1 MEKNKESYE
10 LIAPNKNETYKTIR
24 LQESRDNLGAKE
36 LDIIDIL
43 LSQLK
48 YGDINKKKLIIE
60 MCVDDYK
67 DLYINS
73 ENIYRDLKRSC
84 KNLQGAGIF
93 VEDKINNKE
102 KWYSLFSTIEYLNSQ
117 AKIIVTFT
125 EEIKEILFE
134 EDIKRIWYGLKYSI
148 RLTNRYSK
156 KRYYHVKG
164 FCYGRHMREEFADDL
179 MKKLEVPKSYYDN
192 FAKFEKHILKK
203 SDNDIN
209 LMSDLYIETEV
220 DKSKKPYKIK
230 TRIRKKTPEEMEE
243 TERYFNSIKVQAPS
257 VSSDGNE
264 SLYEKIEK
272 RLKVYSEV
280 NPSIKKVIV
289 EELNISIKTL
299 NMYIYIINDLIK
311 ELKELFK
318 KGFLSVIDS
327 YKYSKMD
334 KLKQLEEYKKLLK
347 EIDKIKKKLCI
358 ELSQKLE
365 NYEITFLQAKKYITY
380 DYAKQLELYNRR
392 FVKQNKKNKKAI
404 DVEYTE
410 ITNED
415 KKLEKVD
422 TEISVD
428 IDKEL
433 KQDIQ
438 EVDTELNVDIK
449 KELKD
454 DTQKDLDLN
463 INEINPIKK
472 VKEILYGI
480 NISDEQAEIIYIN
493 SNKKLDYIEY
503 IYYELTEQK
512 SNITNA
518 VGWIM
523 EMVKPGVYNKP
534 FVVKKGEGINPLK
547 FNNFKG
553 RDYDYD
559 KLEKQLLGWDTDE
572 EEDTEA
578 PKDIIE
584 GNYTSNNSKKFG
596 NVKLS
601 NERKEEIAEHEKLL
615 LQHQFSNDEESNS
628 ENIIS
633 DTNDEYEKIKKG
645 LDILGNLIEPTSF
658 QIWIKSGI
666 KGVNILNEK
675 MYILCENTITVDIIN
690 DNYKNYINEIV
701 KKLYPQIKNIE
712 YKVQ

>member
-1 MEKNKESYE
+1 MENNKESYE

-93 VEDKINNKE
+93 VEDKVNNKE

-179 MKKLEVPKSYYDN
+179 MRKLEVPKSYYDN

-257 VSSDGNE
+257 VSSDDNE

-272 RLKVYSEV
+272 RLKVYSEI

-299 NMYIYIINDLIK
+299 NMYIYIINDLLE

-334 KLKQLEEYKKLLK
+334 KSKQLEEYKKLLK
-347 EIDKIKKKLCI
+347 EIDKIKKKLCV

-365 NYEITFLQAKKYITY
+365 SYEITFLQAKKYITY

-392 FVKQNKKNKKAI
+392 FLKENKKNKKAI

-410 ITNED
+410 IINED
-415 KKLEKVD
+415 SKF
-422 TEISVD
+422 S
-428 IDKEL
+428 
-433 KQDIQ
+433 
-438 EVDTELNVDIK
+438 EVDEEIK
-449 KELKD
+449 ED
-454 DTQKDLDLN
+454 NQKDLD
-463 INEINPIKK
+463 INKVNPIKK

-503 IYYELTEQK
+503 IYFELTEQK

-534 FVVKKGEGINPLK
+534 FAVKKGEGINPLK

-559 KLEKQLLGWDTDE
+559 KLERQLLGWDTDD
-572 EEDTEA
+572 EEDIEA
-578 PKDIIE
+578 QKDKTE

-596 NVKLS
+596 NANIS
-601 NERKEEIAEHEKLL
+601 NERKEEISEHEKLL
-615 LQHQFSNDEESNS
+615 LQHQFSDDEETKVENGEEGNS
-628 ENIIS
+628 EIIINYI
-633 DTNDEYEKIKKG
+633 NDEYEKFKKG

-658 QIWIKSGI
+658 EIWIKSGI
-666 KGVNILNEK
+666 KGVNIFNEK

-701 KKLYPQIKNIE
+701 KKIYPQIKNIE

>member
-1 MEKNKESYE
+1 MENNKESYE

-93 VEDKINNKE
+93 VEDKVNNKE

-179 MKKLEVPKSYYDN
+179 MRKLEVPKSYYDN

-257 VSSDGNE
+257 VSSDDNE

-272 RLKVYSEV
+272 RLKVYSEI

-299 NMYIYIINDLIK
+299 NMYIYIINDLLE

-334 KLKQLEEYKKLLK
+334 KSKQLEEYKKLLK
-347 EIDKIKKKLCI
+347 EIDKIKKKLCV

-365 NYEITFLQAKKYITY
+365 SYEITFLQAKKYITY

-392 FVKQNKKNKKAI
+392 FLKENKKNKKAI

-410 ITNED
+410 IINED
-415 KKLEKVD
+415 SKF
-422 TEISVD
+422 S
-428 IDKEL
+428 
-433 KQDIQ
+433 
-438 EVDTELNVDIK
+438 EVDEEIK
-449 KELKD
+449 ED
-454 DTQKDLDLN
+454 NQKDLD
-463 INEINPIKK
+463 INKVNPIKK

-503 IYYELTEQK
+503 IYFELTEQK

-534 FVVKKGEGINPLK
+534 FAVKKGEGINPLK

-559 KLEKQLLGWDTDE
+559 KLERQLLGWDTDD
-572 EEDTEA
+572 EEDIEA
-578 PKDIIE
+578 QKDKTE

-596 NVKLS
+596 NANIS
-601 NERKEEIAEHEKLL
+601 NERKEEISEHEKLL
-615 LQHQFSNDEESNS
+615 LQHQFSDDEETKVENGEEGNS
-628 ENIIS
+628 EIIIN
-633 DTNDEYEKIKKG
+633 DINDEYEKFKKG

-658 QIWIKSGI
+658 EIWIKSGI
-666 KGVNILNEK
+666 KGVNIFNEK
-675 MYILCENTITVDIIN
+675 MYILCENAITVDIIN

-701 KKLYPQIKNIE
+701 KKIYPQIKNIE